1 MKIAICEDEVICT
14 DILETHIRKWAACN
28 GVWVEVFTYKSAEQ
42 FLFYLNENAD
52 CDLMFLDIMLDGIN
66 GIELAQ
72 KLRAMKNTVQIVFT
86 TDSEKYVYEGYNVS
100 ALNYLIKPITYD
112 RLCAVMDQAKNAID
126 LRRCYLCKTSD
137 SIIKIP
143 YDDIIMIE
151 MDSHNAVI
159 TTGDGKYIT
168 RRTLSEILDSLDS
181 ELFIQCHKS
190 CIVNIQHIFS
200 ISKKT
205 LGLSN
210 GISVDIGRKYV
221 KELNDRFIKYNRNR
235 R

>member
-1 MKIAICEDEVICT
+1 MKIAICEDEAICT
-14 DILETHIRKWAACN
+14 DTLETHLRKWAANN
-28 GVWVEVFTYKSAEQ
+28 GVWIEVFTYKSAEQ
-42 FLFYLNENAD
+42 FLFYLSENAD
-52 CDLMFLDIMLDGIN
+52 TDLMFLDIMLDGIN

-72 KLRAMKNTVQIVFT
+72 KLRVMKNTVQIVFT
-86 TDSEKYVYEGYNVS
+86 TDSGKYVYEGYNVS
-100 ALNYLIKPITYD
+100 ALNYLIKPVTYD
-112 RLCAVMDQAKNAID
+112 RLSTVMDQAKKIID
-126 LRRCYLCKTSD
+126 QRHFYLCKTSD
-137 SIIKIP
+137 SMVKIP
-143 YDDIIMIE
+143 YEDIITIE

-159 TTGDGKYIT
+159 TTKTEKYTT
-168 RRTLSEILDSLDS
+168 RRTLTEILESLDS

-190 CIVNIQHIFS
+190 CVVNIQHIFS

-210 GISVDIGRKYV
+210 DISVDIGRKYV

>member
-14 DILETHIRKWAACN
+14 DVLETHIRKWAADN

-52 CDLMFLDIMLDGIN
+52 TDLLFLDIMLGGIN

-72 KLRAMKNTVQIVFT
+72 KLRVMKNTVQIVFT

-100 ALNYLIKPITYD
+100 ALNYLVKPITYD
-112 RLCAVMDQAKNAID
+112 KLCTAMDQAKNAISQ
-126 LRRCYLCKTSD
+126 RKYYLCKTSD
-137 SIIKIP
+137 SMVKIP
-143 YDDIIMIE
+143 YEDIITIE

-159 TTGDGKYIT
+159 TTKTAKYTT
-168 RRTLSEILDSLDS
+168 RRTLTEILESLDS

-190 CIVNIQHIFS
+190 CVVNIQHIFS